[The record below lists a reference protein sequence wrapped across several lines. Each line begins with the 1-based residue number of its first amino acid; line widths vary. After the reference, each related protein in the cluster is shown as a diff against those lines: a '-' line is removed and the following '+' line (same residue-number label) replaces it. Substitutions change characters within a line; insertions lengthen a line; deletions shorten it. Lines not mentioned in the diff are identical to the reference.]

1 MRRSPFQVNVASL
14 LKSPGTVQRERRS
27 GVLGG
32 LVVTSS
38 HVPAGAEVTVDVAL
52 EAVHGGVMAHGAV
65 RVSWEGECRRCTG
78 RATGELEAE
87 VRELFEEDSDPET
100 TYPLRGDQLDLERL
114 ARDAVLLELPAAP
127 LCREDC
133 RGLCPNCG
141 ADWNEG
147 PCGCEPAPDPRW
159 AALDALR
166 TDD

>member
-1 MRRSPFQVNVASL
+1 MARQPIDLSRKGKHSERIQPATRCHWVRRSAFD
-14 LKSPGTVQRERRS
+14 GEFICRRE
-27 GVLGG
+27 
-32 LVVTSS
+32 
-38 HVPAGAEVTVDVAL
+38 AGSTRFL
-52 EAVHGGVMAHGAV
+52 QHGAV

-133 RGLCPNCG
+133 RGLCPSCG